1 MKALRYTI
9 DPRDT
14 QSSVLIDL
22 AIANLIA
29 KRMMTARMKVTIR
42 KYSAISM
49 MGAWLSAVMG
59 ECVCGAAE
67 AIVAGTQ

>member
-1 MKALRYTI
+1 M
-9 DPRDT
+9 
-14 QSSVLIDL
+14 LIDL

-29 KRMMTARMKVTIR
+29 KRMMTAKTNVTIR

-49 MGAWLSAVMG
+49 MGAWLSAVIG

-67 AIVAGTQ
+67 VIVVDTGY